1 MFYSWSKHA
10 EAGPDTTQRG
20 KSRTFAGP
28 RAPLWESQ
36 RVPTI
41 RVARECQKLG
51 QRTHDV
57 AKVSAWHDCQARH
70 TKVMRAFT
78 RRQVKGTI
86 SAQSIASTEWS
97 GSDGGTATVV
107 GTCRADAGA
116 AVDESAEKDAG
127 PRRMWNMPRHKDS
140 WWCCCR
146 PAPEFPQYGPDVR
159 SRQCRGSR
167 GTCTLPEIHVPPNK
181 FKAVEFSALR
191 ECRKIELAPI
201 EFSLE
206 SLAG

>member
-1 MFYSWSKHA
+1 M
-10 EAGPDTTQRG
+10 QRQG
-20 KSRTFAGP
+20 
-28 RAPLWESQ
+28 Q
-36 RVPTI
+36 RPPAAA
-41 RVARECQKLG
+41 RVARMQVRRRLFGKARECRQSEWPESARSWARGLTMEQRSVRGMTVKL
-51 QRTHDV
+51 
-57 AKVSAWHDCQARH
+57 
-70 TKVMRAFT
+70 MRAFT

-86 SAQSIASTEWS
+86 PAQSIASTVWS

-107 GTCRADAGA
+107 GTCGADAGA
-116 AVDESAEKDAG
+116 VVDESAEKDAG
-127 PRRMWNMPRHKDS
+127 PRRMWNRPRHKDP
-140 WWCCCR
+140 WWRCCR

-167 GTCTLPEIHVPPNK
+167 GTCTLPEIHGPPNK
-181 FKAVEFSALR
+181 FKAVVFSALR